1 MDIPRLVAE
10 ICDRYCRELLAEFSS
25 VVIGVYLHGSV
36 ALGDFQQGTSDIDF
50 VTVVRRVLTEDDRR
64 VLARVHA
71 SLAKAYPKTPVEG
84 VYLMPEQLGKSLE
97 EIPPVPGYHDSRL
110 TMGHFSINPVTWY
123 ELKTLGITLYG
134 QDLATLEFNGDFE
147 QLRSYSMEN
156 INSYWRRWVDSYSKP
171 RFRYAVQ
178 ALFSREPVAWGVLG
192 VTRLYHVIAEH
203 RVVSKSGAGEYALE
217 HLPQWRPIVTE
228 ALQVRKGI
236 ARSHYRNAFT
246 RRRDLIQ
253 YMNFIIDACNRPAR
267 EGRLV
272 QEEV

>member
-1 MDIPRLVAE
+1 MDIPKLVAE

-36 ALGDFQQGTSDIDF
+36 ALGDFQQGSSDIDF
-50 VTVVRRVLTEDDRR
+50 VTVVKRVLTEDDRR
-64 VLARVHA
+64 ILERVHA
-71 SLAKAYPKTPVEG
+71 SLAKSYPRTQMEG
-84 VYLMPEQLGKSLE
+84 VYLLPEQLGRSLG
-97 EIPPVPGYHDSRL
+97 EIPPVPGYHDGRL

-123 ELKTLGITLYG
+123 ELKTLGITVYG
-134 QDLATLEFNGDFE
+134 HALARLEFNGYIE

-156 INSYWRRWVDSYSKP
+156 INSYWRRWVDSYSRP
-171 RFRYAVQ
+171 RFRYAVH
-178 ALFSREPVAWGVLG
+178 ALFCREPVAWGVLG
-192 VTRLYHVIAEH
+192 VTRLYHVIAECS
-203 RVVSKSGAGEYALE
+203 VVSKSGAGEYALE

-236 ARSHYRNAFT
+236 ARSRYRNAFT

-253 YMNFIIDACNRPAR
+253 YMNFIIDECNRLAR
-267 EGRLV
+267 ESRLG